1 MFGRV
6 AATTCILDVHAKKKY
21 GFRLAI
27 ACFSHIHIFNSSYIY
42 VLVNLRRAS
51 GAAAGMCGGRREA
64 GAARSGGDVLDGIS
78 GPILITTTKNGKLK
92 AQFKIL
98 SFRVMN

>member
-1 MFGRV
+1 
-6 AATTCILDVHAKKKY
+6 
-21 GFRLAI
+21 
-27 ACFSHIHIFNSSYIY
+27 
-42 VLVNLRRAS
+42 
-51 GAAAGMCGGRREA
+51 MCGGRREA
-64 GAARSGGDVLDGIS
+64 GAARSDGDALDGIS